1 MSVGPHYRAALRCH
15 ICKVPVEITPEV
27 LRQRAHFYERV
38 GCDRGLDGAKAL
50 PDQVAHERKKI
61 GRYRGDVVAPVIRTA
76 EHLTRLRPP
85 VRKTWARQLAAG
97 VNTPVASRYL
107 TFGNSWPGQI
117 GHTPG
122 AEEHGG
128 ADRRVT
134 DREAGPGALAR
145 TRLGRVEPVS
155 SSRPWRGVP
164 SP

>member
-1 MSVGPHYRAALRCH
+1 
-15 ICKVPVEITPEV
+15 
-27 LRQRAHFYERV
+27 
-38 GCDRGLDGAKAL
+38 
-50 PDQVAHERKKI
+50 
-61 GRYRGDVVAPVIRTA
+61 
-76 EHLTRLRPP
+76 
-85 VRKTWARQLAAG
+85 